1 MKGRRE
7 GKGEDRKEGMKEGA
21 KEGWK
26 IRMAPLLS
34 VCLGGEMIERDVGP
48 SYKSG
53 ICAER
58 FHRASILAQHNH
70 CLILE

>member
-1 MKGRRE
+1 M
-7 GKGEDRKEGMKEGA
+7 EDKN
-21 KEGWK
+21 
-26 IRMAPLLS
+26 APLLS
-34 VCLGGEMIERDVGP
+34 VCLGGEMIERDVGS
-48 SYKSG
+48 SYTCG